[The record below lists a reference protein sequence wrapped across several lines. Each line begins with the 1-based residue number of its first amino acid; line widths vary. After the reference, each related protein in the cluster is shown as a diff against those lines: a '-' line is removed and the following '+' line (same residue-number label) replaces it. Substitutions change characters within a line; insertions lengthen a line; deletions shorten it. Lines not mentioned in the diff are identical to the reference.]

1 MVHGMSAENGLINNI
16 GVMKKILSLA
26 DTSKIIGVSK
36 FCELQ
41 NKRYLRFAGYG
52 LSLLNNFVVIKQ

>member
-1 MVHGMSAENGLINNI
+1 MSVRNGLISNI
-16 GVMKKILSLA
+16 GVMKKILSIA
-26 DTSKIIGVSK
+26 DTSKIIGMSK

-52 LSLLNNFVVIKQ
+52 LSLLNNNVLWVW